1 MKNKDKIKTSIMR
14 ILFSASNN
22 KLDSFSAFK
31 RTRISFPEF
40 TRNLNDLKNSGYIN
54 IDGIVISITNTGR
67 EYVLMNRNF
76 FGEENKSWRDV
87 PKSML
92 GSKLDI
98 NYKYVPSI
106 RLLDKQLKRKLD
118 T

>member
-1 MKNKDKIKTSIMR
+1 MK
-14 ILFSASNN
+14 ILFSASSN

-31 RTRISFPEF
+31 RSRIPFPEF
-40 TRNLNDLKNSGYIN
+40 TRNLNDLKDAGYIN
-54 IDGIVISITNTGR
+54 IDGILINITNSGR
-67 EYVLMNRNF
+67 EYVLMNHNF
-76 FGEENKSWRDV
+76 FEGDNKSWRDV

-92 GSKLDI
+92 GSKLDV

-118 T
+118 I